1 MFQGEAWRS
10 PKKKKIRIFWK
21 PARVC
26 INGGIQE
33 GRSDPWPSGWAVCC
47 GDPTGDSALGREQ
60 NAPLS
65 ESGGAPRGSQGCY
78 FGGVVVRWVVGGG
91 RRRGI
96 GVNISSRPLIKP
108 TAAAVCRVKSTLGDV
123 WCFFSFST
131 WGWRTATVLSV
142 FHARRPHP
150 NTPLRGNSAFQC
162 GCLRAQRF
170 SRV

>member
-1 MFQGEAWRS
+1 MYVPGRGLEVS
-10 PKKKKIRIFWK
+10 KKKKKKIRIFWK

-91 RRRGI
+91 KEARNRSKHFFPTPHKTDSCRRLQGEVDFGRCLVFFFFFNVGLED
-96 GVNISSRPLIKP
+96 SHSP
-108 TAAAVCRVKSTLGDV
+108 VCVPCQTS
-123 WCFFSFST
+123 
-131 WGWRTATVLSV
+131 
-142 FHARRPHP
+142 PP
-150 NTPLRGNSAFQC
+150 
-162 GCLRAQRF
+162 
-170 SRV
+170 